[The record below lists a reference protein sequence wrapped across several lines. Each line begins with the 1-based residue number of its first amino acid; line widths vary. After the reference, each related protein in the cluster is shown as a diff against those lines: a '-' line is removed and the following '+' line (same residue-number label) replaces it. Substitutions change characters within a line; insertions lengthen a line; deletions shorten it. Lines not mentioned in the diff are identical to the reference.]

1 MFPFIYVRKIN
12 KNMNGQMDFYKNNYI
27 IFGEYT
33 AHRIG
38 MTKKEEATIRKEMR
52 EKGEYML
59 PIRKVAENKM
69 PQKKKNGNEI
79 ISSVQLAVSSLDLED
94 QTAIIELAKN
104 MPEPSELID
113 ESLAIQYHRVRMGL
127 ESEAEQG
134 RLLDTTE
141 TAIGN
146 LVNMIQAKKTISEGQ
161 DINLNFNNT
170 ITSLLDEIE
179 DEEEEVIEMDMDEI
193 NKKEQLKNLRLNEL
207 EELLDN

>member
-1 MFPFIYVRKIN
+1 MFPFINIRKRSI
-12 KNMNGQMDFYKNNYI
+12 NMNGQMDFYKNNYI
-27 IFGEYT
+27 LFGEYT

-38 MTKKEEATIRKEMR
+38 LTKKEERTIRKEMR
-52 EKGEYML
+52 AEGQYML
-59 PIRKVAENKM
+59 PIRKMTENKM
-69 PQKKKNGNEI
+69 PKKKSEGNEI

-127 ESEAEQG
+127 QSEAEQG

-146 LVNMIQAKKTISEGQ
+146 LVNMIQAKKNISEGQ
-161 DINLNFNNT
+161 EINLNVNNT
-170 ITSLLDEIE
+170 ITSLLDELE
-179 DEEEEVIEMDMDEI
+179 DEDDVIEMNIDEI
-193 NKKEQLKNLRLNEL
+193 NKKEQLKDLRLNEI
-207 EELLDN
+207 EDLLNE

>member
-1 MFPFIYVRKIN
+1 
-12 KNMNGQMDFYKNNYI
+12 MNGQMDFYKNNYI
-27 IFGEYT
+27 LFGEYT

-38 MTKKEEATIRKEMR
+38 LTKKEERTIRKEMR
-52 EKGEYML
+52 AEGQYML
-59 PIRKVAENKM
+59 PIRKMTENKM
-69 PQKKKNGNEI
+69 PKKKSEGNEI

-127 ESEAEQG
+127 QSEAEQG

-146 LVNMIQAKKTISEGQ
+146 LVNMIQAKKNISEGQ
-161 DINLNFNNT
+161 EINLNVNNT
-170 ITSLLDEIE
+170 ITSLLDELE
-179 DEEEEVIEMDMDEI
+179 DEDDVIEMNIDEI
-193 NKKEQLKNLRLNEL
+193 NKKEQLKDLRLNEI
-207 EELLDN
+207 ENLLNE

>member
-1 MFPFIYVRKIN
+1 
-12 KNMNGQMDFYKNNYI
+12 MNGQMDFYKNNYI
-27 IFGEYT
+27 LFGEYT

-38 MTKKEEATIRKEMR
+38 LTKKEEKTIRKEMR
-52 EKGEYML
+52 AKGQYML
-59 PIRKVAENKM
+59 PIRKMTEDKM
-69 PQKKKNGNEI
+69 PKKKSEGNEI

-127 ESEAEQG
+127 QSEAEQG

-161 DINLNFNNT
+161 DINLNVNST

-179 DEEEEVIEMDMDEI
+179 DDDNVIEMNIDEI
-193 NKKEQLKNLRLNEL
+193 NKKEQLKDIRLNEIENL
-207 EELLDN
+207 LNEEEVIK

>member
-1 MFPFIYVRKIN
+1 MFPFINIRKRSI
-12 KNMNGQMDFYKNNYI
+12 NMNGQMDFYKNNYI
-27 IFGEYT
+27 LFGEYT

-38 MTKKEEATIRKEMR
+38 LTKKEERTIRKEMR
-52 EKGEYML
+52 AEGQYML
-59 PIRKVAENKM
+59 PIRKMTENKM
-69 PQKKKNGNEI
+69 PKKKSEGNEI

-127 ESEAEQG
+127 QSEAEQG

-146 LVNMIQAKKTISEGQ
+146 LVNMIQAKKNISEGQ
-161 DINLNFNNT
+161 EINLNVNNT
-170 ITSLLDEIE
+170 ITSLLDELE
-179 DEEEEVIEMDMDEI
+179 DEDDVIEMNIDEI
-193 NKKEQLKNLRLNEL
+193 NKKEQLKDLRLNEI
-207 EELLDN
+207 ENLLNE

>member
-1 MFPFIYVRKIN
+1 
-12 KNMNGQMDFYKNNYI
+12 MNGQMDFYKNNYI
-27 IFGEYT
+27 LFGEYT

-38 MTKKEEATIRKEMR
+38 LTKKEERTIRKEMR
-52 EKGEYML
+52 AEGQYML
-59 PIRKVAENKM
+59 PIRKMTENKM
-69 PQKKKNGNEI
+69 PKKKSEGNEI

-127 ESEAEQG
+127 QSEAEQG

-146 LVNMIQAKKTISEGQ
+146 LVNMIQAKKNISEGQ
-161 DINLNFNNT
+161 EINLNVNNT
-170 ITSLLDEIE
+170 ITSLLDELE
-179 DEEEEVIEMDMDEI
+179 DEEDVIEMNIDEI
-193 NKKEQLKNLRLNEL
+193 NKKEQLKNLRLNEI
-207 EELLDN
+207 EDLLNE

>member
-1 MFPFIYVRKIN
+1 
-12 KNMNGQMDFYKNNYI
+12 MNGQMDFYKNNYI
-27 IFGEYT
+27 LFGEYT

-38 MTKKEEATIRKEMR
+38 LTKKEERTIRKEMR
-52 EKGEYML
+52 AEGQYML
-59 PIRKVAENKM
+59 PIRKMTENKM
-69 PQKKKNGNEI
+69 PKKKSEGNEI

-127 ESEAEQG
+127 QSEAEQG

-146 LVNMIQAKKTISEGQ
+146 LVNMIQAKKNISEGQ
-161 DINLNFNNT
+161 EINLNVNST
-170 ITSLLDEIE
+170 ITSLLDELE
-179 DEEEEVIEMDMDEI
+179 DEDDVIEMNIDEI
-193 NKKEQLKNLRLNEL
+193 NKKEQLKDLRLNEI
-207 EELLDN
+207 EDLLNE

>member
-1 MFPFIYVRKIN
+1 
-12 KNMNGQMDFYKNNYI
+12 MNGQMDFYKNNYI
-27 IFGEYT
+27 LFGEYT

-38 MTKKEEATIRKEMR
+38 LTKKEERTIRKEMR
-52 EKGEYML
+52 AEGQYML
-59 PIRKVAENKM
+59 PIRKMTENKM
-69 PQKKKNGNEI
+69 PKKKSEGNEI

-127 ESEAEQG
+127 QSEAEQG

-146 LVNMIQAKKTISEGQ
+146 LVNMIQAKKNISEGQ
-161 DINLNFNNT
+161 EINLNVNNT
-170 ITSLLDEIE
+170 ITSLLDELE
-179 DEEEEVIEMDMDEI
+179 DEDDVIEMNIDEI
-193 NKKEQLKNLRLNEL
+193 NKKEQLKDLRLNEI
-207 EELLDN
+207 EDLLNE

>member
-1 MFPFIYVRKIN
+1 
-12 KNMNGQMDFYKNNYI
+12 MNGQMDFYKNNYI
-27 IFGEYT
+27 LFGEYT

-38 MTKKEEATIRKEMR
+38 LTKKEERTIRKEMR
-52 EKGEYML
+52 AEGQYML
-59 PIRKVAENKM
+59 PIRKMTENKM
-69 PQKKKNGNEI
+69 PKKKSEGNEI

-127 ESEAEQG
+127 QSEAEQG

-146 LVNMIQAKKTISEGQ
+146 LVNMIQEKKNISEGQ
-161 DINLNFNNT
+161 EINLNVNNT
-170 ITSLLDEIE
+170 ITSLLDELE
-179 DEEEEVIEMDMDEI
+179 DEDDVIEMNIDEI
-193 NKKEQLKNLRLNEL
+193 NKKEQLKDLRLNEIEDL
-207 EELLDN
+207 INE

>member
-1 MFPFIYVRKIN
+1 
-12 KNMNGQMDFYKNNYI
+12 MNGQMDFYKNNYI
-27 IFGEYT
+27 LVGEYT

-38 MTKKEEATIRKEMR
+38 LTKKEERTIRKEMR
-52 EKGEYML
+52 AEGQYML
-59 PIRKVAENKM
+59 PIRKMTENKM
-69 PQKKKNGNEI
+69 PKKKSEGNEI

-127 ESEAEQG
+127 QSEAEQG

-146 LVNMIQAKKTISEGQ
+146 LVNMIQAKKNISEGQ
-161 DINLNFNNT
+161 EINLNVNST
-170 ITSLLDEIE
+170 ITSLLDELE
-179 DEEEEVIEMDMDEI
+179 DEDDVIEMNIDEI
-193 NKKEQLKNLRLNEL
+193 NKKEQLKDLRLNEI
-207 EELLDN
+207 EDLLNE